1 MASPAE
7 SKQSPLHMPPPVLEG
22 ADPGYRVTDLLSCGE
37 SGHMTRQC
45 PNESVTLR
53 SKASNVSYGASYG
66 DDAGES
72 GDRACFNC
80 GQAGHS
86 KADCPEPRKMGA
98 CYNCGEEG
106 HSKAD
111 CPQPRKMGACFNCG
125 EEGHSKA
132 DCPQPRVFK
141 GACRVC
147 EKEGHPAAECPERPP
162 DVCKNCLSEGHRTIE
177 CTEKRKFD
185 LNHVADML
193 PVEAWAAMKKA
204 SDEKD
209 LDDFREALKIY
220 SKSSPEETFAD
231 VEKKMREE
239 DFKIFIIGLVSTG
252 LVLHIQG
259 SIAYECQQEKEVDD
273 VISLIDLQGTL
284 DREYVVGFYFRAKAS
299 RGKLRERWPADPEE
313 NLERL
318 ANAGL
323 PFERMIPKCLNCGEL
338 GHIKKSCKEERV
350 ENDDRVEIKC
360 SNCDEVGHRVRDC
373 MVKRKYRHGCRNCGS
388 GDHIAAEC
396 TEERSAEGVECRRC
410 NQSMSMHES
419 TLSKEPRCTNIFFFS
434 FQAGHFAKDCPTA
447 GDRGPRQ
454 CRNCGSEDHLARE
467 CDQPRNPATMTCRN
481 CEQVGHLSKDCPQPR
496 DYSKVQCNNC
506 GEFGHT
512 FRRCK
517 QPPKEE
523 AEDVP
528 SFSPPGSPPHG
539 SFHDRGAPA
548 AAGGDDEGGFRRR
561 DQDDRW

>member
-1 MASPAE
+1 MMLSTMASPVE
-7 SKQSPLHMPPPVLEG
+7 SRQSPLRIPPPVLEG

-45 PNESVTLR
+45 PNEPVPLR
-53 SKASNVSYGASYG
+53 SKASNVSYCASYG

-72 GDRACFNC
+72 GDRGYGDDGGDRACFNC
-80 GQAGHS
+80 GQPGHN
-86 KADCPEPRKMGA
+86 KADCT
-98 CYNCGEEG
+98 
-106 HSKAD
+106 
-111 CPQPRKMGACFNCG
+111 
-125 EEGHSKA
+125 
-132 DCPQPRVFK
+132 QPRVFK
-141 GACRVC
+141 GACRIC

-162 DVCKNCLSEGHRTIE
+162 DVCKNCLSEGHKTIE

-204 SDEKD
+204 SDERD

-231 VEKKMREE
+231 IEKKMREE
-239 DFKIFIIGLVSTG
+239 DFKIFIIALVSTG

-259 SIAYECQQEKEVDD
+259 SIAHECQQEKEVDD

-284 DREYVVGFYFRAKAS
+284 DREYIVGFYFRAKAM

-318 ANAGL
+318 ANSGL
-323 PFERMIPKCLNCGEL
+323 PFDRKIPKCLNCGEL

-396 TEERSAEGVECRRC
+396 TEERSADGVECRRC
-410 NQSMSMHES
+410 SQ
-419 TLSKEPRCTNIFFFS
+419 T
-434 FQAGHFAKDCPTA
+434 GHFAKDCPTA
-447 GDRGPRQ
+447 AVRGPRQ
-454 CRNCGSEDHLARE
+454 CRNCG
-467 CDQPRNPATMTCRN
+467 
-481 CEQVGHLSKDCPQPR
+481 
-496 DYSKVQCNNC
+496 
-506 GEFGHT
+506 
-512 FRRCK
+512 
-517 QPPKEE
+517 
-523 AEDVP
+523 
-528 SFSPPGSPPHG
+528 
-539 SFHDRGAPA
+539 
-548 AAGGDDEGGFRRR
+548 
-561 DQDDRW
+561 